1 MSNLKDELPLERING
16 KNSSLKGFTQDER
29 KRRIYLQQK
38 LSKERR
44 KESLREYYKIK
55 MREFRQYRK
64 ELNLLLNIS

>member
-16 KNSSLKGFTQDER
+16 KNSSLKGLTQDER

-38 LSKERR
+38 SSKERR

-55 MREFRQYRK
+55 MREFREYRK